1 MSKMRNVYPSKR
13 DMNLAMREK
22 PQTNRP
28 LAVLAVL
35 LVIAFIG
42 VLFYLFA
49 VRRVLDEVDSAATA
63 ADNAEAQLAAIQE
76 QTAHYDD
83 VLDEYQSYTVVSN
96 AMTGTVNPL
105 DCLNLIETQLVDK
118 AQVESYSVADHLVSV
133 QLSGVTLRGVSEIY
147 ASLTASPLVSN
158 VQVYTASTQK
168 DSTEQV
174 TATMNIE
181 LAQTDTSVTDPST
194 NGQ

>member
-1 MSKMRNVYPSKR
+1 MSEMRNVYPSKR
-13 DMNLAMREK
+13 DMNLAMQEK

-42 VLFYLFA
+42 VFYLFA
-49 VRRVLDEVDSAATA
+49 VRRVLDEADSAATA

-96 AMTGTVNPL
+96 AMNGTVNPL

-118 AQVESYSVADHLVSV
+118 AQVESYSVADHLPRVKKFCCSF
-133 QLSGVTLRGVSEIY
+133 
-147 ASLTASPLVSN
+147 
-158 VQVYTASTQK
+158 
-168 DSTEQV
+168 
-174 TATMNIE
+174 
-181 LAQTDTSVTDPST
+181 
-194 NGQ
+194 

>member
-13 DMNLAMREK
+13 DMNLAMREN

-28 LAVLAVL
+28 IAVLAVL

-42 VLFYLFA
+42 VFYLFA
-49 VRRVLDEVDSAATA
+49 VRRVLNEVDSAATA

-83 VLDEYQSYTVVSN
+83 ILDEYQSYTVVSN

-105 DCLNLIETQLVDK
+105 ECLNLIETQLVDK

-133 QLSGVTLRGVSEIY
+133 QLSGVTLRDVSEIY

-181 LAQTDTSVTDPST
+181 LAQTDTSVTDPGT

>member
-28 LAVLAVL
+28 LAVL

-42 VLFYLFA
+42 VFYLFA

-133 QLSGVTLRGVSEIY
+133 QLSGVTLRDVSEIY

-168 DSTEQV
+168 DSTEQI

-181 LAQTDTSVTDPST
+181 LAQTDTSVTDPGT

>member
-13 DMNLAMREK
+13 DMNLAMREN

-28 LAVLAVL
+28 IAVLAVL

-42 VLFYLFA
+42 VFYLFA
-49 VRRVLDEVDSAATA
+49 VRRVLDEVDSAAAA

-83 VLDEYQSYTVVSN
+83 ILDEYQSYTVVSN

-105 DCLNLIETQLVDK
+105 ECLNLIETQLVDK

-133 QLSGVTLRGVSEIY
+133 QLSGVTLRDVSEIY

-181 LAQTDTSVTDPST
+181 LAQTDTSVTDPGT

>member
-13 DMNLAMREK
+13 DMNLAMREN

-28 LAVLAVL
+28 IAVLAVL

-42 VLFYLFA
+42 VFYLFA
-49 VRRVLDEVDSAATA
+49 VRRVLDEVDSAAAA

-76 QTAHYDD
+76 QTARYDD

-133 QLSGVTLRGVSEIY
+133 QLSSVTLRDVSEIY

-181 LAQTDTSVTDPST
+181 LAQTDTSVTDPGT

>member
-28 LAVLAVL
+28 LAVL

-42 VLFYLFA
+42 VFYLFA
-49 VRRVLDEVDSAATA
+49 VRRVLDEVDSAAAA

-83 VLDEYQSYTVVSN
+83 VLDEYQSYTVLSN

-133 QLSGVTLRGVSEIY
+133 QLSGVTLRDVSEIY

-181 LAQTDTSVTDPST
+181 LAQTDTSVTDPGT

>member
-42 VLFYLFA
+42 VFYLFA
-49 VRRVLDEVDSAATA
+49 VCRVLDEVDSAATA
-63 ADNAEAQLAAIQE
+63 ADNAEAQLAAIQG

-133 QLSGVTLRGVSEIY
+133 QLSGVTLRDVSEIY

-181 LAQTDTSVTDPST
+181 LAQTDTSVTDPGT

>member
-13 DMNLAMREK
+13 DMNLAMREN

-28 LAVLAVL
+28 IAVLAVL

-42 VLFYLFA
+42 VFYLFA
-49 VRRVLDEVDSAATA
+49 VRRVLDEGDSAAAA
-63 ADNAEAQLAAIQE
+63 ADNAEAQLAAIQ
-76 QTAHYDD
+76 QQPDRYDD
-83 VLDEYQSYTVVSN
+83 VVDEYHSYTVVSN

-133 QLSGVTLRGVSEIY
+133 QLSGVTLRDVSEIY

-181 LAQTDTSVTDPST
+181 LAQTDTSVTDPGT

>member
-22 PQTNRP
+22 PQTNRS

-42 VLFYLFA
+42 VFYLFA

-63 ADNAEAQLAAIQE
+63 VDNAEAQLAAIQE

-118 AQVESYSVADHLVSV
+118 ARVESYSVADHLVSV
-133 QLSGVTLRGVSEIY
+133 QLSGVTLRDVSEIY

-181 LAQTDTSVTDPST
+181 LAQTDTSVTDPGT

>member
-13 DMNLAMREK
+13 DMNLAMREN

-28 LAVLAVL
+28 IAVLAVL

-42 VLFYLFA
+42 VFYLFA
-49 VRRVLDEVDSAATA
+49 VRRVLDEVDSAAAA

-133 QLSGVTLRGVSEIY
+133 QLSGVTLRDVSEIY

-181 LAQTDTSVTDPST
+181 LAQTDTSVTDPGT

>member
-22 PQTNRP
+22 PQTNRS

-35 LVIAFIG
+35 MVIAFIG
-42 VLFYLFA
+42 VLYLFA
-49 VRRVLDEVDSAATA
+49 VRRVLDEVDSAAAA

-118 AQVESYSVADHLVSV
+118 ARVESYSVADHLVSV
-133 QLSGVTLRGVSEIY
+133 QLSGVTLRDVSEIY

-181 LAQTDTSVTDPST
+181 LAQTDTSVTDPGT

>member
-42 VLFYLFA
+42 VFYLFA
-49 VRRVLDEVDSAATA
+49 VRRVLDEVDSAAAA
-63 ADNAEAQLAAIQE
+63 ADTAEAQLAAIQE

-133 QLSGVTLRGVSEIY
+133 QLSGVTLRDVSEIY

-181 LAQTDTSVTDPST
+181 LAQTDTSVTDPGT

>member
-22 PQTNRP
+22 PPTNRP

-42 VLFYLFA
+42 VFYLFA
-49 VRRVLDEVDSAATA
+49 VRRVLDEVDSAAAA

-133 QLSGVTLRGVSEIY
+133 QLSGVTLRDISEIY

-181 LAQTDTSVTDPST
+181 LAQTDTSVTDPGT

>member
-13 DMNLAMREK
+13 DMNLAMREN

-28 LAVLAVL
+28 IAVLAVL

-42 VLFYLFA
+42 VFYLFA
-49 VRRVLDEVDSAATA
+49 VRRVLDEVDSAAAA

-76 QTAHYDD
+76 QTARYDD

-133 QLSGVTLRGVSEIY
+133 QLSGVTLRDVWEIY

-181 LAQTDTSVTDPST
+181 LAQTDTSVTDPGT

>member
-42 VLFYLFA
+42 VFYLFA
-49 VRRVLDEVDSAATA
+49 VLRVLDEVDSAAAA

-133 QLSGVTLRGVSEIY
+133 QLSGVTLRDVSEIY
-147 ASLTASPLVSN
+147 ASLTASSLVSN

-181 LAQTDTSVTDPST
+181 LAQTDTSVTDPGT

>member
-22 PQTNRP
+22 PQTNRS

-42 VLFYLFA
+42 AFYLFA
-49 VRRVLDEVDSAATA
+49 VRRVLNEVDSAATA

-133 QLSGVTLRGVSEIY
+133 QLSGVTLRDVSEIY
-147 ASLTASPLVSN
+147 ASLTASPLVSS

-181 LAQTDTSVTDPST
+181 LAQTDTSVTDPGT
-194 NGQ
+194 NEQ

>member
-42 VLFYLFA
+42 LFYLFA

-83 VLDEYQSYTVVSN
+83 VLDEYQGYTVVSN
-96 AMTGTVNPL
+96 AMTGTVDPL
-105 DCLNLIETQLVDK
+105 DCLDLIETQLVDK

-133 QLSGVTLRGVSEIY
+133 QLSGVTLRDVSEIY
-147 ASLTASPLVSN
+147 ASLTASPLVSS

-181 LAQTDTSVTDPST
+181 LAQTDTSVTDPGT

>member
-28 LAVLAVL
+28 PLAVLAVL

-42 VLFYLFA
+42 VFYLFA
-49 VRRVLDEVDSAATA
+49 VRRVLDEVDSAAAA

-133 QLSGVTLRGVSEIY
+133 QLSGVTLRDVSEIY

-181 LAQTDTSVTDPST
+181 LAQTDTSVTDPGT

>member
-22 PQTNRP
+22 PPTNRP

-42 VLFYLFA
+42 VFYLFA

-133 QLSGVTLRGVSEIY
+133 QLSGVTLRDVSEIY

-181 LAQTDTSVTDPST
+181 LAQTDTSVTDPGT

>member
-28 LAVLAVL
+28 LAVL

-42 VLFYLFA
+42 VFYLFA
-49 VRRVLDEVDSAATA
+49 VRRVLDEVDSAAAA

-133 QLSGVTLRGVSEIY
+133 QLSGVTLRDVSEIY

-181 LAQTDTSVTDPST
+181 LAQTDTSVTDPGT

>member
-35 LVIAFIG
+35 MVIAFIG
-42 VLFYLFA
+42 VFYLFA

-118 AQVESYSVADHLVSV
+118 TQVESYSVADHLVSV
-133 QLSGVTLRGVSEIY
+133 QLSGVTLRDVSEIY
-147 ASLTASPLVSN
+147 ASPLVSN

-181 LAQTDTSVTDPST
+181 LAQTDTSVTDPGT

>member
-28 LAVLAVL
+28 LVVLAVL
-35 LVIAFIG
+35 LVIAFIW
-42 VLFYLFA
+42 VFYLFA
-49 VRRVLDEVDSAATA
+49 VRRVLDEVDSAAAA
-63 ADNAEAQLAAIQE
+63 ADNAEAQLTAIQE

-133 QLSGVTLRGVSEIY
+133 QLSGVTLRDVSEIY
-147 ASLTASPLVSN
+147 ANLTASPLVSN

-181 LAQTDTSVTDPST
+181 LAQTDTSVTDPGT

>member
-28 LAVLAVL
+28 FAVLAVL
-35 LVIAFIG
+35 QVIAFIG
-42 VLFYLFA
+42 VFYLFA

-133 QLSGVTLRGVSEIY
+133 QLSGVTLRDVSEIY

-181 LAQTDTSVTDPST
+181 LAQTDTSVTDPGT

>member
-28 LAVLAVL
+28 LAVLVVL

-42 VLFYLFA
+42 VFYLFA

-133 QLSGVTLRGVSEIY
+133 QLSGVTLRDVSEIY

-181 LAQTDTSVTDPST
+181 LAQTDTSVTDPGT

>member
-22 PQTNRP
+22 PRTNRP

-42 VLFYLFA
+42 VFYLFA
-49 VRRVLDEVDSAATA
+49 VRRVLDEVDSAAAA

-133 QLSGVTLRGVSEIY
+133 QLSGVTLRDVSEIY

-181 LAQTDTSVTDPST
+181 LAQTDTSVTDPGT

>member
-42 VLFYLFA
+42 LFYLFA

-83 VLDEYQSYTVVSN
+83 VLDEYQGYTVVSN
-96 AMTGTVNPL
+96 AMTGTVDPL
-105 DCLNLIETQLVDK
+105 DCLDLIETQLVDK

-133 QLSGVTLRGVSEIY
+133 QLSGVTLRDVSEIY

-181 LAQTDTSVTDPST
+181 LAQTDTSVTDPGT

>member
-1 MSKMRNVYPSKR
+1 MSKMRNVYLSKR

-28 LAVLAVL
+28 LAVLSVL

-42 VLFYLFA
+42 VFYLFA
-49 VRRVLDEVDSAATA
+49 VRRVLDEVDSAAAA

-133 QLSGVTLRGVSEIY
+133 ELSGVTLRDVSEIY

-181 LAQTDTSVTDPST
+181 LAQTDTSVTDPGT

>member
-28 LAVLAVL
+28 LVVLAVL
-35 LVIAFIG
+35 MVIAFIG
-42 VLFYLFA
+42 VFYLFA

-133 QLSGVTLRGVSEIY
+133 QLSGVTLRDVSEIY

-181 LAQTDTSVTDPST
+181 LAQTDISVTDPGT

>member
-13 DMNLAMREK
+13 DMNLAMREN

-28 LAVLAVL
+28 IAVLAVL

-42 VLFYLFA
+42 VFYLFA
-49 VRRVLDEVDSAATA
+49 VRRVLDEVDSAAAA

-76 QTAHYDD
+76 QTARYDD

-133 QLSGVTLRGVSEIY
+133 QLSGVTLRDVSEIY

-181 LAQTDTSVTDPST
+181 LAQTDTSVTDPGT

>member
-28 LAVLAVL
+28 LAVLPVL
-35 LVIAFIG
+35 MVIAFIG
-42 VLFYLFA
+42 VFYLFA

-133 QLSGVTLRGVSEIY
+133 QLSGVTLRDVSEIY

-181 LAQTDTSVTDPST
+181 LAQTDTSVTDPGT

>member
-13 DMNLAMREK
+13 DMNLAMREN

-42 VLFYLFA
+42 VFYLFA
-49 VRRVLDEVDSAATA
+49 VRRVLDKVDSAATA

-105 DCLNLIETQLVDK
+105 ECLNLIETQLVDK

-133 QLSGVTLRGVSEIY
+133 QLSGVTLREVSEIY

-181 LAQTDTSVTDPST
+181 LAQTDTSVTDPGT

>member
-28 LAVLAVL
+28 PCRAGSAAGD
-35 LVIAFIG
+35 AFIG
-42 VLFYLFA
+42 VFYLFA

-133 QLSGVTLRGVSEIY
+133 QLSGVTLRDVSEIY

-181 LAQTDTSVTDPST
+181 LAQTDTSVTDPGT

>member
-1 MSKMRNVYPSKR
+1 MSKMRNIYPSKR

-22 PQTNRP
+22 PQTNRS

-42 VLFYLFA
+42 VFYLFA

-76 QTAHYDD
+76 QTTHYDD

-133 QLSGVTLRGVSEIY
+133 QLSGVTLRDVSEIY

-181 LAQTDTSVTDPST
+181 LAQTDTSVTDPGT

>member
-42 VLFYLFA
+42 VFYLFA
-49 VRRVLDEVDSAATA
+49 VRRVLDEVDSAASA

-76 QTAHYDD
+76 QTAHDDD

-133 QLSGVTLRGVSEIY
+133 QLSGVTLRDVSEIY

-181 LAQTDTSVTDPST
+181 LAQTDTSVTDPGT

>member
-13 DMNLAMREK
+13 DMNLAMREN

-42 VLFYLFA
+42 VFYLFA
-49 VRRVLDEVDSAATA
+49 VRRVLDEVDSAAA
-63 ADNAEAQLAAIQE
+63 VADNAEAQLAAIQE
-76 QTAHYDD
+76 QTARYDD

-133 QLSGVTLRGVSEIY
+133 QLSGVTLRDVSEIY

-181 LAQTDTSVTDPST
+181 LAQTDTSVTDPGT